1 MNSSPDDQPP
11 RHVVIIGW
19 PEKAH
24 RKAKARQVF
33 DQSVC

>member
-1 MNSSPDDQPP
+1 
-11 RHVVIIGW
+11 VIIGW